1 MTLPKITEA
10 ETEELLEQHP
20 LDTSHR
26 IYTMPEQVN
35 IDETAQ
41 LRQDKAELLAAAQ
54 RMVDAY
60 ACTGPHCQ
68 RCELIAVL
76 AKAGKGA

>member
-1 MTLPKITEA
+1 MTKYSPGTGTTTKTKATHEIHNTSNITEL
-10 ETEELLEQHP
+10 T
-20 LDTSHR
+20 
-26 IYTMPEQVN
+26 
-35 IDETAQ
+35 Q
-41 LRQDKAELLAAAQ
+41 LRQDKAELLEAAQ

-60 ACTGPHCQ
+60 ACTGPSCR